1 MKNGK
6 LLRELK
12 VVIHTHSNLIVF
24 RLFIVDRM
32 KELIKYKGMQVAPSE
47 LEHLL
52 LTHPQVLDA
61 AVVGLPDEMAGELP
75 RAYVVKRQG
84 SDLNEKQV
92 EDFVNS
98 QVANFKKLRGGV
110 IFLSQIP
117 KLASGKIL
125 RRQLKALASSKL

>member
-1 MKNGK
+1 
-6 LLRELK
+6 
-12 VVIHTHSNLIVF
+12 
-24 RLFIVDRM
+24 M

-52 LTHPQVLDA
+52 LTHPQVVDA

-84 SDLNEKQV
+84 SDLNERQV
-92 EDFVNS
+92 EDYVNS

-117 KLASGKIL
+117 KLGSGKIL

>member
-12 VVIHTHSNLIVF
+12 VVIHTRSNLIVF

-52 LTHPQVLDA
+52 LTHPQVFDA

-92 EDFVNS
+92 EDYVNS

>member
-12 VVIHTHSNLIVF
+12 VVIHTRSNLIAF

-92 EDFVNS
+92 EDYVNS